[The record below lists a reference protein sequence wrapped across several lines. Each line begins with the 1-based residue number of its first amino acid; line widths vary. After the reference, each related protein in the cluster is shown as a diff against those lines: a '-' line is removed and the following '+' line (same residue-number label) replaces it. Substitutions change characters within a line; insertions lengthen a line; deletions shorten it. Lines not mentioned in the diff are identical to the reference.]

1 MPGNFKCSLTIQNL
15 VLFLFDI
22 EITTRVSHIQLQILK
37 SHFCINTC
45 TSY

>member
-22 EITTRVSHIQLQILK
+22 ETTTRVSHIQLQIL
-37 SHFCINTC
+37 
-45 TSY
+45 